1 MVDVE
6 VDWSK
11 VWEKYSDPAAMLNL
25 LDNNKEERYTD
36 RKSTLF
42 GVACCRN
49 VISLVVDKI
58 RKGLNI
64 AESIADREYD
74 YNDVKEQIKAIYEAR
89 GHIRDGTVWRVNYAV
104 TLCLSR
110 SYDPIEIAYNCSSLP
125 KPKSITEER
134 SKQCDLLRDI
144 IGNPF
149 SKVELLQL
157 PKLVEACGPFE
168 TDVGIIDQQ
177 YTNDTYCPWLT
188 PDVLAL
194 AKSAY
199 YKRLPSYTLD
209 SSCLSSLSDALEEA
223 GCDSIGILNHLRD
236 SSKPHVR
243 GCWVVD
249 LLLGKE

>member
-1 MVDVE
+1 MVDLE
-6 VDWSK
+6 VDRSK
-11 VWEKYSDPAAMLNL
+11 VWEKYSDPAVMINL
-25 LDNNKEERYTD
+25 LNNNKEERYTD

-49 VISLVVDKI
+49 VINLIVDVL
-58 RKGLNI
+58 RKGLDI

-74 YNDVKEQIKAIYEAR
+74 YNDVKEQIKAIYKVR
-89 GHIRDGTVWRVNYAV
+89 GNTRHGTVWRVNYAV

-110 SYDPIEIAYNCSSLP
+110 SYDPIEIAYNCSSTITGR
-125 KPKSITEER
+125 SITEER

-144 IGNPF
+144 ISNPF
-149 SKVELLQL
+149 NKV
-157 PKLVEACGPFE
+157 A
-168 TDVGIIDQQ
+168 ID
-177 YTNDTYCPWLT
+177 NIWLT
-188 PDVLAL
+188 PDVIAL

-199 YKRLPSYTLD
+199 YQRLPDYTLD

-223 GCDSIGILNHLRD
+223 GCDSIEILNHLRATNNT
-236 SSKPHVR
+236 HVR